1 MKKIIALL
9 LAVISVTAFTA
20 CTNNSQNS
28 SSQSSE
34 VFADML
40 KKKKKMLKADDTL
53 PIMMTVSNDE
63 DKEGQKFRQHCD
75 FDYSKVKS
83 YFWSYEETGKP
94 YEIAAVELKDISDS
108 DALKASL
115 NKHLTSIGADKN
127 NSEIISKGNYTAL
140 IACNQKDK
148 VKETF
153 ENLVK

>member
-1 MKKIIALL
+1 MKKIIAPL

-20 CTNNSQNS
+20 CSNNSQNG

-34 VFADML
+34 VFADMFEL
-40 KKKKKMLKADDTL
+40 SQKMLKADDTL

-63 DKEGQKFRQHCD
+63 DKDGQKFRQHCD
-75 FDYSKVKS
+75 FDFSKVKS

-94 YEIAAVELKDISDS
+94 YEIAAVELKDSS
-108 DALKASL
+108 ATEALKASL
-115 NKHLTSIGADKN
+115 DKHLTSIGADKN
-127 NSEIISKGNYTAL
+127 NSEIVSKGNYTAL

-153 ENLVK
+153 EILVK

>member
-20 CTNNSQNS
+20 CSNNSQNG

-34 VFADML
+34 VFADMFEL
-40 KKKKKMLKADDTL
+40 SQKMLKADDTL

-63 DKEGQKFRQHCD
+63 DKDGQKFRQHCD
-75 FDYSKVKS
+75 F
-83 YFWSYEETGKP
+83 TGKP
-94 YEIAAVELKDISDS
+94 YEIAAVELKDSSDTE
-108 DALKASL
+108 ALKASL
-115 NKHLTSIGADKN
+115 DKHLTSIGADKN
-127 NSEIISKGNYTAL
+127 NSEIVSKGNYTAL

-153 ENLVK
+153 EILVK